1 MQCNDTVTLQVAK
14 DSTFR
19 TSAEGETQSM
29 LSLIDDCNKRSEL
42 SVMLMIK
49 SRRRRADN
57 NLMIGEQH
65 NSTNT
70 APVVW
75 HIIIFI
81 KHMLERFGGWPVGGY
96 IAQPSLAHLPVWN
109 VSLSFTIQ

>member
-1 MQCNDTVTLQVAK
+1 MQCNVTVTLQVAK

-81 KHMLERFGGWPVGGY
+81 KHMLEKFGGWPVGGY
-96 IAQPSLAHLPVWN
+96 GQPSLAHLPVWN